1 VTDSTID
8 PWTRQPA
15 DGEGGAPAGSP
26 ASPLDPDEHAIDQ
39 SYVRSPRWP
48 SLDRLPYEPPVRWDS
63 GLSDRPWPDK
73 RRGGGGP
80 APGHDVDQPVDR
92 TKLLVILGVLCALLL
107 LAVVVLAGYLVGQSN
122 EAAAPTTTTA
132 TTAPPSST
140 TPPPTPS
147 VPGTTPPLTTPPT
160 SPPTTVN
167 STRINDEVNKL
178 EQFVA
183 QTRGLTFKQPVKA
196 TVLDEQSFKDRIGSD
211 IDKQKNAIQAEGTYL
226 KTLGI
231 IPADTDYFSEYR
243 TLYVDNVIGE
253 YSVQTKE
260 LLVKGT
266 EVNDHVR
273 TVLVHELTHA
283 IDDQNFNLDRDAQ
296 YKDAKNE
303 IRFGFTVLVEGD
315 AVHVANQFV
324 KTLPQAEQ
332 QAELQ
337 GQPGGPV
344 PGLGANSASDP
355 IAQSLAAPYPLGDAL
370 VTDILNNGGLP
381 ELNKDFND
389 PPTTSEQAMH
399 PEKYR
404 VREPALDVA
413 LPPTDN
419 NGPGTDLGMV
429 GEFTTGQ
436 MLTGPVDHDTAL
448 TAAAGWG
455 GDHGV
460 SYNDAQ
466 KNLSC
471 IRIDYKMDT
480 PQDFTEL
487 QTAFT
492 AWQKAADNRTV
503 ETPTPDT
510 LRVTTCIPPPPSG
523 GSTNPL

>member
-1 VTDSTID
+1 
-8 PWTRQPA
+8 
-15 DGEGGAPAGSP
+15 
-26 ASPLDPDEHAIDQ
+26 
-39 SYVRSPRWP
+39 
-48 SLDRLPYEPPVRWDS
+48 
-63 GLSDRPWPDK
+63 
-73 RRGGGGP
+73 
-80 APGHDVDQPVDR
+80 
-92 TKLLVILGVLCALLL
+92 
-107 LAVVVLAGYLVGQSN
+107 
-122 EAAAPTTTTA
+122 
-132 TTAPPSST
+132 
-140 TPPPTPS
+140 
-147 VPGTTPPLTTPPT
+147 
-160 SPPTTVN
+160 
-167 STRINDEVNKL
+167 
-178 EQFVA
+178 
-183 QTRGLTFKQPVKA
+183 VKV

-211 IDKQKNAIQAEGTYL
+211 IDKQKDALQAEGNYL

-243 TLYVDNVIGE
+243 TLFVDNTIGE

-266 EVNDHVR
+266 VVNDHVR

-283 IDDQNFNLDRDAQ
+283 IDDQNFNLDRTAQ
-296 YKDAKNE
+296 YKDRKDE
-303 IRFGFTVLVEGD
+303 IRFGFNALVEGD
-315 AVHVANQFV
+315 AVNVANQFV

-344 PGLGANSASDP
+344 PGLGASTGSDP
-355 IAQSLAAPYPLGDAL
+355 IAQSLAAPYPIGNAL
-370 VTDILNNGGLP
+370 VTDILNNGGLA
-381 ELNKDFND
+381 ELDKDFND

-404 VREPALDVA
+404 AREPALDVA

-436 MLTGPVDHDTAL
+436 MLSPAVGNDTAL
-448 TAAAGWG
+448 KAAAGWG
-455 GDHGV
+455 GDHAV
-460 SYNDAQ
+460 SYNDSQ
-466 KNLSC
+466 KNLAC

-487 QTAFT
+487 QDAFT
-492 AWQKAADNRTV
+492 QWQKAGDNRTV